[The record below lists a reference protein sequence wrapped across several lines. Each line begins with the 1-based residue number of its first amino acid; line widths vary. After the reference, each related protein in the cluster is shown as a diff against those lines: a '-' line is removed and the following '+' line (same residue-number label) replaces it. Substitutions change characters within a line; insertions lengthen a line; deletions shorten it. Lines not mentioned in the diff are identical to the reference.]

1 MGDPC
6 GMKKNTQQR
15 QVDFEPE
22 QHSAADLILDFG
34 YALLLG
40 NLNMNTE

>member
-6 GMKKNTQQR
+6 GMKKYTQQR

-22 QHSAADLILDFG
+22 QHSADLIFDFG